1 MSYSND
7 LAGTLAAKALR
18 SETIVVAGAGTGL
31 SAKCAEAGGA
41 DAIVIYNS
49 GRYRM
54 AGRGSLAGLMPY
66 GDANRIV
73 LEMTR
78 EIVTVVNTMPVIA
91 GVCGTDPFRD
101 MGRFLDE
108 LAGCG
113 IVGVQNFPTVGL
125 IDGEFRRAL
134 EATGMSYSAE
144 VEMIRSA
151 RRRGLFTMPYV
162 FTADEASAM
171 ADAGADI
178 LVAHVG
184 LTTGGHDRRLRPANR
199 RILGALTRGDLR
211 GRRRGREVRSRPLPW
226 RSHLRT
232 VRPRRGAAA
241 GPEAERIRGRIQHRA
256 ATHRNRHRRPRGP
269 VPDRARVRCRHG
281 AIWLA
286 PPARTSE
293 LVDDPATRSSYRG
306 T

>member
-1 MSYSND
+1 MPKRSD
-7 LAGTLAAKALR
+7 LAGTLAAKAR
-18 SETIVVAGAGTGL
+18 AGEVIVVAGAGTGL

-73 LEMTR
+73 LDMTR
-78 EIVTVVNTMPVIA
+78 EIVTVVDRMPVIA

-144 VEMIRSA
+144 VEMIRLA

-162 FTADEASAM
+162 FTADEACAM

-184 LTTGGHDRRLRPANR
+184 LTTGGMIGASDRRTVASLAPLLEEICGVADRAGRFVPVLCHGGPISEPSDLEEALRLVPR
-199 RILGALTRGDLR
+199 LSGFVGASSIERLPTEAAIVDRVARFRAVD
-211 GRRRGREVRSRPLPW
+211 RP
-226 RSHLRT
+226 
-232 VRPRRGAAA
+232 
-241 GPEAERIRGRIQHRA
+241 
-256 ATHRNRHRRPRGP
+256 P
-269 VPDRARVRCRHG
+269 VP
-281 AIWLA
+281 
-286 PPARTSE
+286 
-293 LVDDPATRSSYRG
+293 
-306 T
+306 

>member
-1 MSYSND
+1 MTVPYSND
-7 LAGTLAAKALR
+7 LANTLAAKAR
-18 SETIVVAGAGTGL
+18 RNETIVVAGAGTGL

-78 EIVTVVNTMPVIA
+78 EIVTVVDRMPVVA

-101 MGRFLDE
+101 MARFLEE

-113 IVGVQNFPTVGL
+113 IAGVQNFPTVGL
-125 IDGEFRRAL
+125 IDGGFRGAL

-144 VEMIRSA
+144 VEMVGVAGRV
-151 RRRGLFTMPYV
+151 GMFTMPYV
-162 FTADEASAM
+162 FSAEEAAAM
-171 ADAGADI
+171 AEAGADV

-184 LTTGGHDRRLRPANR
+184 LTTGGMIGASDRR
-199 RILGALTRGDLR
+199 
-211 GRRRGREVRSRPLPW
+211 
-226 RSHLRT
+226 T
-232 VRPRRGAAA
+232 VGSLVPVLEEICGVADAA
-241 GPEAERIRGRIQHRA
+241 GRFIPVLCHGGPISEPADLEEALRLVPRLNGFVGASSIERLPTEAAIVDRVARFRAVRG
-256 ATHRNRHRRPRGP
+256 
-269 VPDRARVRCRHG
+269 
-281 AIWLA
+281 
-286 PPARTSE
+286 
-293 LVDDPATRSSYRG
+293 
-306 T
+306 

>member
-1 MSYSND
+1 MPNSSD
-7 LAGTLAAKALR
+7 LARTLVAKAR
-18 SETIVVAGAGTGL
+18 RNETIVVAGAGTGL

-78 EIVTVVNTMPVIA
+78 EIVTVVDRMPVVA

-101 MGRFLDE
+101 MARFLEE

-113 IVGVQNFPTVGL
+113 IAGVQNFPTVGL
-125 IDGEFRRAL
+125 IDGGFRGAL

-144 VEMIRSA
+144 VEMV
-151 RRRGLFTMPYV
+151 GLASRMGMFTMPYV
-162 FTADEASAM
+162 FSADEAAAM
-171 ADAGADI
+171 AEAGADV

-184 LTTGGHDRRLRPANR
+184 LTTGGMIGASDRR
-199 RILGALTRGDLR
+199 
-211 GRRRGREVRSRPLPW
+211 
-226 RSHLRT
+226 T
-232 VRPRRGAAA
+232 VGSLVPVLEDVCGVADAA
-241 GPEAERIRGRIQHRA
+241 GRFTPVLCHGGPISEPSDLEEALRLVPRLNGFVGASSIERLPTEAAIVDRVTRFRA
-256 ATHRNRHRRPRGP
+256 VRR
-269 VPDRARVRCRHG
+269 
-281 AIWLA
+281 
-286 PPARTSE
+286 
-293 LVDDPATRSSYRG
+293 
-306 T
+306 

>member
-1 MSYSND
+1 MPNSD
-7 LAGTLAAKALR
+7 ELAEMLATKAR
-18 SETIVVAGAGTGL
+18 RNEMIVVAGAGTGL

-41 DAIVIYNS
+41 DAVVIYNS

-73 LEMTR
+73 LEMAR
-78 EIVTVVNTMPVIA
+78 EIVTVVDTMPVIA

-125 IDGEFRRAL
+125 IDGGFRRAL

-144 VEMIRSA
+144 VEMIRTA

-162 FTADEASAM
+162 FSAAEASAM
-171 ADAGADI
+171 AGAGADI

-184 LTTGGHDRRLRPANR
+184 LTTGGM
-199 RILGALTRGDLR
+199 IGASDK
-211 GRRRGREVRSRPLPW
+211 
-226 RSHLRT
+226 RT
-232 VRPRRGAAA
+232 VGSLVPVLEEICEVADAA
-241 GPEAERIRGRIQHRA
+241 GRFIPVLCHGGPISEPSDLEEALRLVPRLNGFVGASSIERLPTESAIVDRVARFLAVRA
-256 ATHRNRHRRPRGP
+256 
-269 VPDRARVRCRHG
+269 
-281 AIWLA
+281 
-286 PPARTSE
+286 
-293 LVDDPATRSSYRG
+293 
-306 T
+306 

>member
-1 MSYSND
+1 MPQGND
-7 LAGTLAAKALR
+7 LAGTLVAKAR
-18 SETIVVAGAGTGL
+18 RNETIVVAGAGTGL

-41 DAIVIYNS
+41 DAVVIYNS

-78 EIVTVVNTMPVIA
+78 EIVTVVDKMPVIA

-101 MGRFLDE
+101 MGRFLDR

-113 IVGVQNFPTVGL
+113 IAGVQNFPTVGL
-125 IDGEFRRAL
+125 IDGGFRRAL

-162 FTADEASAM
+162 FTAGEARAM

-184 LTTGGHDRRLRPANR
+184 LTTGGMIGAADRRTVASLAPVLEEICEVADEAGRFVPVLCHGGPISEPSDLEEALRLVPRLNGFV
-199 RILGALTRGDLR
+199 GASSIER
-211 GRRRGREVRSRPLPW
+211 LPTESAIVD
-226 RSHLRT
+226 RVARFRA
-232 VRPRRGAAA
+232 VRP
-241 GPEAERIRGRIQHRA
+241 
-256 ATHRNRHRRPRGP
+256 
-269 VPDRARVRCRHG
+269 
-281 AIWLA
+281 
-286 PPARTSE
+286 PPA
-293 LVDDPATRSSYRG
+293 P
-306 T
+306 